1 MPELRSSSP
10 LLTAA
15 LVSSIAALAS
25 PLEVRQASTASSAAS
40 SSTSSA
46 ASSTG
51 NSSSSSSSLA
61 STTASAPAAPATSS
75 SGSGSSNSTIVSSYN
90 STLSYNSTATA
101 NDSSVYGV
109 GAAGF
114 ANVFKSKNPLNIVLT
129 NDDSWASANVRAFY
143 YALRR
148 AGHRVLMVSPERNQS
163 GKGGTVVLPT
173 ERNLTS
179 PGRGGFVPVGS
190 PYAGLN
196 VSDPGLRYFNGT
208 PAACAGWALDHD
220 APYFFNAS
228 RNDSTGGVDLVVS
241 GPNEGTNLGPFL
253 YTLSGTIG
261 ASYFSVERNVPSIAF
276 SASSDVRNYD
286 TLNFSNPD
294 DESIKLGTYSANF
307 VTTVSDEAKKSNSS
321 ARILPLGIGLTV
333 NYPEIAPTGN
343 CSNLTW
349 VHTRLTGKAVVDRFV
364 VNATTGLPTYANYVS
379 DGVNACISGDCSL
392 PGETDVVENGQCQA
406 SASIYSVDYDA
417 PTNATADVVSA
428 LTSGISSLNGGN
440 STSPSS
446 SNQTASKYI

>member
-1 MPELRSSSP
+1 MKIFS

-15 LVSSIAALAS
+15 LLSSVAVSAS
-25 PLEVRQASTASSAAS
+25 PLEARKANATSSTAISSASASASSTRASSSASGSSSSTASAA
-40 SSTSSA
+40 A
-46 ASSTG
+46 
-51 NSSSSSSSLA
+51 A
-61 STTASAPAAPATSS
+61 STTAS
-75 SGSGSSNSTIVSSYN
+75 GSTGASNSTIVSSYN

-114 ANVFKSKNPLNIVLT
+114 ANVKKSKNPLNIVLT
-129 NDDSWASANVRAFY
+129 NDDSWASANVRALS

-179 PGRGGFVPVGS
+179 PDRGGFVPVGS

-208 PAACAGWALDHD
+208 PAACAGWALDHN

-228 RNDSTGGVDLVVS
+228 RNDSIGGVDLVVS

-261 ASYFSVERNVPSIAF
+261 ASYFSVERNVPLIAF

-286 TLNFSNPD
+286 SLNLSNPN
-294 DESIKLGTYSANF
+294 DESIKLATYSSNF

-333 NYPEIAPTGN
+333 NYPAIAPTGN
-343 CSNLTW
+343 CSKLTW
-349 VHTRLTGKAVVDRFV
+349 VHTRLTGKALVDRFV
-364 VNATTGLPTYANYVS
+364 VNATTGLPTYADFVS
-379 DGVNACISGDCSL
+379 EGVNACNSGDCSL
-392 PGETDVVENGQCQA
+392 PGETDVVKNGQCQA
-406 SASIYSVDYDA
+406 SASIYLVDYDA
-417 PTNATADVVSA
+417 PTNATANVISA
-428 LTSGISSLNGGN
+428 LTSGISSLNSGN
-440 STSPSS
+440 STS
-446 SNQTASKYI
+446 NQTTSN